1 MLGLILGKRDYE
13 QTSSGKYPKYNLH
26 QMNIYA
32 SKSCQPYTAIQI
44 VCNVLCFDLF
54 GKYQDEIN
62 ANQKLELDDKIKS
75 EYGLHNVN
83 LDDLI
88 DWERFDYIKETDTFE
103 LKEVE
108 KIKIFKENL

>member
-1 MLGLILGKRDYE
+1 MEEKLILGKRDYE
-13 QTSSGKYPKYNLH
+13 QTSNGKYPKYNLH
-26 QMNIYA
+26 QMNLYV

-62 ANQKLELDDKIKS
+62 TDQKSLLGEKIKG
-75 EYGLHNVN
+75 EYGLHNVC

-88 DWERFDYIKETDTFE
+88 DWERFEYIKETDTFKQKGE
-103 LKEVE
+103 
-108 KIKIFKENL
+108 